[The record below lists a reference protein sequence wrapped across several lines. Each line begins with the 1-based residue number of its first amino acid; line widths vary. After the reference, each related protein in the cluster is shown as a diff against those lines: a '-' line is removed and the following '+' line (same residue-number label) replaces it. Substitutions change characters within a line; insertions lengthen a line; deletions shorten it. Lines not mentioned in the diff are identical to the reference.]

1 VNFIEKVAS
10 DLRAGL
16 DEFPPD
22 FLDLSDI
29 PGMRRK
35 WAELR
40 DLLPTPVIDGV
51 SSEDYHV
58 PGVPGEPDVFVRFYR
73 PEGRAPLPTL
83 LWIHGGG
90 FVLGSVESDD
100 PRARSLAKNCN
111 CVVAAVEYRLAPEY
125 PFPAP
130 MDDCYAAL
138 KWLYTNASELGV
150 DADRIAIGGASAGG
164 GLAAGLAL
172 LARDRSEVKVCFQLL
187 IYPMIDHTNTTP
199 SSHAINEPRVWNRQS
214 NLLAWEAYLGQG
226 QGTTA
231 VPPYAAPAQ
240 ARDLNGLPAAYIP
253 VGELDLFLDENIAYA
268 QRLLQAGIAAELHV
282 YQGFFHAAD
291 VLATEADTSLRFTL
305 GCEQALIRALHG

>member
-1 VNFIEKVAS
+1 VSFIDKVAP

-16 DEFPPD
+16 EAFPAD

-29 PGMRRK
+29 AGMRQK

-40 DLLPTPVIDGV
+40 DMLPAPVIEGV

-58 PGVPGEPDVFVRFYR
+58 PGARGEPDVLVRVHR
-73 PEGRAPLPTL
+73 PEGREPLPAL

-111 CVVAAVEYRLAPEY
+111 CVVASVEYRLAPEY

-138 KWLYTNASELGV
+138 EWLHTAASELSV
-150 DADRIAIGGASAGG
+150 DADRIAVGGASAGG

-172 LARDRSEVKVCFQLL
+172 VARDRGEVGVCFQLL
-187 IYPMIDHTNTTP
+187 IYPMIDHTNSTP
-199 SSHAINEPRVWNRQS
+199 SSHAITEPRVWNRES
-214 NLLAWEAYLGQG
+214 NLLAWEAYLGPPEG
-226 QGTTA
+226 RAG
-231 VPPYAAPAQ
+231 VPTYAAPAR
-240 ARDLNGLPAAYIP
+240 AGDLNGLPPAYIT
-253 VGELDLFLDENIAYA
+253 VGELDLFLDENIVYA
-268 QRLLQAGIAAELHV
+268 QRLLQAGVTSELHV

-291 VLATEADTSLRFTL
+291 VLSAEADTSRRFTS
-305 GCEQALIRALHG
+305 GCEQALVRALHG